1 MDTFNEDPKP
11 GRLVLPLVLIGMI
24 ATTYTFI
31 NRVATDNSLELEP
44 TTEEIAEV
52 VETDVVVDETSTTST
67 TTTLPTE
74 VVSYLEEISSER
86 IQSID
91 LATKVLEANDRWD
104 NEEVTYQEAKDEF
117 AAFIEDAQ
125 QFVNTVTE
133 PGPPSTFAGL
143 VKSHEELKS
152 LANLI
157 FLDTEELL
165 EGLTSSD
172 TGERRAAALNSFNE
186 NVTQFQ
192 DKIDEIVAVNTSS

>member
-1 MDTFNEDPKP
+1 MEKFNEDPKP

-31 NRVATDNSLELEP
+31 NRVATNNNLELDPVAE
-44 TTEEIAEV
+44 EV
-52 VETDVVVDETSTTST
+52 VEPIETEPVEEETTTTT
-67 TTTLPTE
+67 TTTLPDE
-74 VVSYLEEISSER
+74 VITYLEEISSEK

-117 AAFIEDAQ
+117 ANFIEDAE
-125 QFVNTVTE
+125 QFVSTVSE

-152 LANLI
+152 LVDLI
-157 FLDTEELL
+157 YADSQELL

-172 TGERRAAALNSFNE
+172 TGERRAAALESFN
-186 NVTQFQ
+186 NNINQFQ
-192 DKIDEIVAVNTSS
+192 QKIEEIVATNTSS

>member
-125 QFVNTVTE
+125 QFVDTVTE

-186 NVTQFQ
+186 NVTLFQ
-192 DKIDEIVAVNTSS
+192 EKIDEIVAVNTSS